1 MAMSVRNDALEAGD
15 NTFVRP
21 IPLKPTPPSLDYRCG
36 KCGKPIS
43 KWAAKIDPV
52 TTKLILT
59 AKCHGL
65 EAELTIY
72 LGMGGV
78 LFPPS

>member
-1 MAMSVRNDALEAGD
+1 MSNAMESGDVTFIRSVA
-15 NTFVRP
+15 T
-21 IPLKPTPPSLDYRCG
+21 KPSPPSLDYRCG
-36 KCGKPIS
+36 KCGKPIT
-43 KWAAKIDPV
+43 KWTAKIDPV

-78 LFPPS
+78 LFDHQRA